1 MSIPAA
7 VRGALPLA
15 AVLLAASAPAADA
28 AWPGVNGR
36 ISLTQRVPA
45 QGGVRANR
53 DMFAYARDAVRMR
66 ITSSSDNEE
75 QSSWAPDG
83 RWFAYKRRDAVWV
96 APWDGSIAPQPLT
109 KPSDGLTNNTQP
121 AWSPDMRTIVF
132 RTNRADPSVNVADI
146 WAMDSPFGTD
156 PGESSAHPLVVR
168 PGDERYP
175 TFSPDGSRLLFRG
188 DDDGIAPSND
198 EEIYVANA
206 DGTGVT
212 ALTHDHALDSAPA
225 WSPDGSRIAWESN
238 RDGPDR
244 EIYVMNADATDVR
257 QLTDNDLHDEGPAW
271 SPDGRFIA
279 FTRSTTETDPGDVW
293 IMRADGG
300 DQAPLTDTP
309 VIEESPDWQPIS
321 FDTGDP
327 REPRTACGDLSLRP
341 GGVASVVA
349 VKTGCATA
357 LNIAAAWQA
366 GTRLQAPPVR
376 VRSYECSAEPHSFD
390 QVLVQCDHRGPKKGI
405 AFVYRE
411 TGL

>member
-1 MSIPAA
+1 MPIPAA
-7 VRGALPLA
+7 LRGALPLA
-15 AVLLAASAPAADA
+15 ALALAASAPAAGA

-45 QGGVRANR
+45 EGGVRANR
-53 DMFAYARDAVRMR
+53 DIFAYARDAARTR
-66 ITSSSDNEE
+66 ITTTSDNEE
-75 QSSWAPDG
+75 QSSWSPDG

-96 APWDGSIAPQPLT
+96 APWDGSVPPQALT

-146 WAMDSPFGTD
+146 WAMDSPFGPD
-156 PGESSAHPLVVR
+156 PGEPSAHPLVVR

-175 TFSPDGSRLLFRG
+175 TFSPDGTKLLFRG

-212 ALTHDHALDSAPA
+212 ALTHDDALDSAPA

-244 EIYVMNADATDVR
+244 EIYVMNADGSGVR

-293 IMRADGG
+293 VMRADGS
-300 DQAPLTDTP
+300 DQQPLTDTP
-309 VIEESPDWQPIS
+309 VIEESPDWQPIP
-321 FDTGDP
+321 FGVGDP
-327 REPRTACGDLSLRP
+327 AEARTACGDLSLLP

-349 VKTGCATA
+349 VKTSCATA
-357 LNIAAAWQA
+357 LDVADAWQA
-366 GTRLQAPPVR
+366 GARLQAPPDR
-376 VRSYECSAEPHSFD
+376 IRGYDCAAEPHSFD
-390 QVLVQCDHRGPKKGI
+390 QVLVQCDHRGPKKGV
-405 AFVYRE
+405 AFVYRDAE
-411 TGL
+411 L